1 MVLIFLQRETSEV
14 VQEVMEAGADGVMFM
29 TSIRTGDGDF
39 IHALSSTKSIGI
51 FFLKAVWEAATAMVN
66 PELILIAP
74 LSERML
80 DMIRYSFLLK
90 L

>member
-1 MVLIFLQRETSEV
+1 MVLIFLQCETSEV

-51 FFLKAVWEAATAMVN
+51 FFLKAV
-66 PELILIAP
+66 
-74 LSERML
+74 
-80 DMIRYSFLLK
+80 
-90 L
+90 